1 MVYQMSRTI
10 ANYLRGK
17 MEPLHKRGYAVITAS
32 IQLSSIGQRI
42 RWLREDKKMLQ
53 NALAARLGVSG
64 NAVSKLE
71 SGKSKSPSSAT
82 LLKIA
87 AIFEANPD
95 WIMHGVGHPYELQ
108 AEASKNEMME
118 VFDGLSP
125 EKQAA
130 ILAAA
135 KAIS

>member
-1 MVYQMSRTI
+1 MAQKT
-10 ANYLRGK
+10 
-17 MEPLHKRGYAVITAS
+17 
-32 IQLSSIGQRI
+32 
-42 RWLREDKKMLQ
+42 
-53 NALAARLGVSG
+53 LAARLRLSG

-71 SGKSKSPSSAT
+71 SGKSKAPSSVT

-95 WIMHGVGHPYELQ
+95 WIMHGAGLPYEIDT
-108 AEASKNEMME
+108 EASKSEMLQ
-118 VFDGLSP
+118 VFSRLSAAN
-125 EKQAA
+125 QAA